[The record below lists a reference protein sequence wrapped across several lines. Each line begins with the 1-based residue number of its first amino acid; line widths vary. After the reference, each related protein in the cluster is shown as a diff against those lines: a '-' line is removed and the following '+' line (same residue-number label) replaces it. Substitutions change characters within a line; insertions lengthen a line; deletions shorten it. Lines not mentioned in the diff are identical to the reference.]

1 MHFEMNAMHDDR
13 KKGSLRSVTIYKW
26 ILLFHDINACCSSG
40 EREKKI
46 LEKTQSILSIVD

>member
-13 KKGSLRSVTIYKW
+13 KNGSLRSVTIYKW
-26 ILLFHDINACCSSG
+26 ILLFHDINACSSG

>member
-40 EREKKI
+40 EREKKY
-46 LEKTQSILSIVD
+46 